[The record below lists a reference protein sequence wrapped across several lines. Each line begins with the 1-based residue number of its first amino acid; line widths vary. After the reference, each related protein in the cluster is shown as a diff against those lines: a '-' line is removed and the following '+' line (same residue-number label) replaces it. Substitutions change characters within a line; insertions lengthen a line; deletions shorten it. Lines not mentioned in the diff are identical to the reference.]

1 MAIVTLNKKET
12 TKEEPKVVT
21 TQKEPSVTTTITATE
36 SPFRKADGGV
46 NDEAVNAFNQNYGD
60 PLARA
65 YEIDPVSGRFVGD
78 VGTLLGFDP
87 VKYKAEQEAKAR
99 LAQFKQKEA
108 GWRDGLGVILD
119 AVTAGI
125 GGNVWERK
133 PDSKA
138 AEARAENEQANSIIN
153 GIGKAVNDA
162 KKGQELA
169 YNKARQEALNKYI
182 SDFGRKISQKRTQGG
197 GIIQTTQGGGKT
209 TTGFRQEQEHQGDS
223 DGRGNGGKNKK
234 VKMKVAV
241 QDPIT
246 GERTRYITITVP
258 EQEARAYRSLAQ
270 NELQQKFSDEKYVGN
285 GITNPNDEN
294 YKEIKDKRYLN
305 MRENLKNAG
314 VYNPDADVFSRWNED
329 NERFYNYPIT
339 WKTEA
344 LDTELQR
351 LWRLSDEYNA
361 LPDNQKKDL
370 IFDYEGN
377 KKTADPWLNPWLNNS
392 NVVQAPWLNN

>member
-1 MAIVTLNKKET
+1 MAVVTLNKKET
-12 TKEEPKVVT
+12 TTEEPKVVT

-46 NDEAVNAFNQNYGD
+46 DNEAVNAFNQSYRD

-65 YEIDPVSGRFVGD
+65 YDIDPISGRFVGD

-87 VKYKAEQEAKAR
+87 EKYKTEQAAKAR

-108 GWRDGLGVILD
+108 GWRNGLGVIMD

-133 PDSKA
+133 PDTKA
-138 AEARAENEQANSIIN
+138 AEARTENEQANTLIN
-153 GIGKAVNDA
+153 SIGKAVNDA

-182 SDFGRKISQKRTQGG
+182 SDFGRKISQK
-197 GIIQTTQGGGKT
+197 TTQGNRTVQVTQGNGKT
-209 TTGFRQEQEHQGDS
+209 TTGFRQEQEHQGNS
-223 DGRGNGGKNKK
+223 DGSGNGGKNKK

-246 GERTRYITITVP
+246 GKRTRYITITVP

-270 NELQQKFSDEKYVGN
+270 NELQQKFSDEQYVGN
-285 GITNPNDEN
+285 GITDPDDEN
-294 YKEIKDKRYLN
+294 YKEIKDKTYLN

-314 VYNPDADVFSRWNED
+314 VYNPDADIFSRWNED
-329 NERFYNYPIT
+329 NDKFYNYPIT

-370 IFDYEGN
+370 IFDYAGN
-377 KKTADPWLNPWLNNS
+377 KKTFGKVPPTTEYDD
-392 NVVQAPWLNN
+392 

>member
-46 NDEAVNAFNQNYGD
+46 NDEAVNAFNQNYSD

-99 LAQFKQKEA
+99 LAQFKQKEV
-108 GWRDGLGVILD
+108 GWRNGLGVILD
-119 AVTAGI
+119 AVTTGI

-138 AEARAENEQANSIIN
+138 AESRAENEQANSIIN

-182 SDFGRKISQKRTQGG
+182 SDFGRKISQKTTQGG
-197 GIIQTTQGGGKT
+197 GTIQTTQGGGKT
-209 TTGFRQEQEHQGDS
+209 TTGFRQEQEHQGNS
-223 DGRGNGGKNKK
+223 DGSGNGGKNKK

-270 NELQQKFSDEKYVGN
+270 NELQQKFSDKQYVGT
-285 GITNPNDEN
+285 GEKKDGKYLDEN
-294 YKEIKDKRYLN
+294 GNPLKDDRYIN
-305 MRENLKNAG
+305 TMNALKYAG
-314 VYNPDADVFSRWNED
+314 VYNPDADIFSRWSED
-329 NERFYNYPIT
+329 NDRFYNYPVT

-361 LPDNQKKDL
+361 LPDSQKKDL

-377 KKTADPWLNPWLNNS
+377 ANTTMPGIKIKSNEKTAPALR
-392 NVVQAPWLNN
+392 